1 MKIVKRSGELI
12 LLAASIIWGTAF
24 IFQSIAME
32 VMGPFLFVTT
42 RSLIASVVMG
52 LLVLIRARMNPT
64 KQLMHLGNKK
74 GYRLALLTGLSLTL
88 AMVFQQ
94 LGMVG
99 TTAGKAGFLTTLYIV
114 FVPFIG
120 ILFAIVPPKVLYVST
135 PLAVIGFYF
144 LSVQDNFGTLNGY
157 DLWILGSAIGY
168 AVQIL
173 LIDQLKQNMDTFMF
187 SFLQFS
193 IATVLSLIPTL
204 LFEAITFDFLS
215 SFEAIYSLLYV
226 GVMSS
231 CIAYTMQVIG
241 QKRSK
246 SASFASLIM
255 SLESIFAVLAGVLF
269 LQEVLTGF
277 QLLGMGFIFTSITMI
292 TLFPNL
298 LKNNKKNDSP
308 PSKSLIK

>member
-32 VMGPFLFVTT
+32 GMGPFLFVTA

-64 KQLMHLGNKK
+64 KQFKHLGNKK

-204 LFEAITFDFLS
+204 LFEAITFDFLR

-298 LKNNKKNDSP
+298 LKNNKENDSP